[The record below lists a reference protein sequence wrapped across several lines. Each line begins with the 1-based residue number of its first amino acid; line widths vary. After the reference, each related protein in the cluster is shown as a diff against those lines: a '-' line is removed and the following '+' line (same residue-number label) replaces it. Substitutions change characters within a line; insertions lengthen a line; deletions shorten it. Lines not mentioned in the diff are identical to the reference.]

1 MRLRT
6 PPSPRSLT
14 PSEREELLALIDA
27 VPLDATPK
35 HPSVVALREKRE
47 RLRDH
52 VPWWAP
58 SGIAYLRVGPVR
70 YGLDLMRALAMTD
83 DWGTDPTTT

>member
-14 PSEREELLALIDA
+14 PSEREELTALIDA

-35 HPSVVALREKRE
+35 HPAVIALREYRE

-52 VPWWAP
+52 VPSWAP

-70 YGLDLMRALAMTD
+70 YGLDLMRQLALLD
-83 DWGTDPTTT
+83 DWGDDPSP